1 MRFITQL
8 TVSIV
13 FIVCFFAVIPAYSQG
28 NEPKA
33 RHYEED
39 ILSMR
44 QRVRLMQSW
53 WKKKKEVVLPQVM
66 REQGVDMWIVRNDE
80 ADKYYNNE
88 GPIYTS
94 MIPAND
100 EGMTLPSE
108 HVGPRDQETPRLM
121 LFHDDGEIVHYM
133 EPKDYEQIAQ
143 LVTQIDPNRIAIGTH
158 NNEKMVEAIGE
169 EYARRT
175 IDSWTLG
182 VRWLETALPEQISTY
197 RSVQRLANDIIA
209 EGFSNT
215 AIKPGVTTTEDLNW
229 WFRQK
234 MLDLDIEYENHP
246 SIRVQRKPANIA
258 KYADDAA
265 AFSHGEVGN
274 GISVVIQR
282 GDIISIDADIFM
294 LGLVTDSHQHAYVLE
309 DGETDVPAD
318 LKSAIRVVNVMQDKF
333 AAEFVPGLTGKEIVA
348 AANRIPRIDGVVES
362 SLGFH
367 PPPMFIRR
375 YLQGGY
381 MFSHKTYVAG
391 MTSGPGYYPTSI
403 VSNDHKLYVN
413 TLYAFEPHTRVAVM
427 GWPEQGVELGMG
439 QIVVMREDGLEYLSR
454 SQQSEWHVIK

>member
-1 MRFITQL
+1 
-8 TVSIV
+8 
-13 FIVCFFAVIPAYSQG
+13 
-28 NEPKA
+28 
-33 RHYEED
+33 
-39 ILSMR
+39 
-44 QRVRLMQSW
+44 
-53 WKKKKEVVLPQVM
+53 
-66 REQGVDMWIVRNDE
+66 
-80 ADKYYNNE
+80 
-88 GPIYTS
+88 
-94 MIPAND
+94 
-100 EGMTLPSE
+100 
-108 HVGPRDQETPRLM
+108 M
-121 LFHDDGEIVHYM
+121 LFHDDGETVHYM
-133 EPKDYEQIAQ
+133 EPRDYEQIAQ

-333 AAEFVPGLTGKEIVA
+333 AAEFVPGRTGKEIVA

-413 TLYAFEPHTRVAVM
+413 TLYAFEPHTRVAVT

-439 QIVVMREDGLEYLSR
+439 QIVVMREDGLEYLDR